1 MLILAVVIVLML
13 VAAVG
18 AWFSGWLASGARA
31 RAVADVVAIA
41 AAQAKRDGR
50 PACPVAEQAAA
61 ANDAVLAN
69 CEVTTGW
76 GEFIVDI
83 AVDVEMRPQIA
94 GAPQSAHAESRAGVV
109 SDIP

>member
-41 AAQAKRDGR
+41 AAQAQRDGR

-94 GAPQSAHAESRAGVV
+94 GAPQRAHAESRAGVV

>member
-41 AAQAKRDGR
+41 AAQAQRDGR
-50 PACPVAEQAAA
+50 PACPVAPLPFQVRDEL
-61 ANDAVLAN
+61 V
-69 CEVTTGW
+69 EVVPV
-76 GEFIVDI
+76 GEDRID
-83 AVDVEMRPQIA
+83 
-94 GAPQSAHAESRAGVV
+94 
-109 SDIP
+109 

>member
-31 RAVADVVAIA
+31 RAVADVVAI
-41 AAQAKRDGR
+41 